1 MEKTAEQIRQD
12 VIKQLKWDSRIK
24 SENIFVEVTGHTVV
38 LTGTVSSNLQRIS
51 AENDCRSVQ
60 GVSVVDN
67 RLQVMKPATEQ
78 IPDEKIKWNIES
90 ALSLNSTI
98 NASMIEVAVNNG
110 KVTLAGSVDQ
120 FWKKL
125 KIEEIVSNVPGVYEI
140 VNTLTVVP
148 TNSPFDQA
156 ISTDILSAIS
166 RLGRIDPESIHV
178 EVNGGR
184 VRLRGK
190 VPDWQ
195 SYSAAYN
202 ISKHTNGV
210 TDLINELVI
219 SE

>member
-125 KIEEIVSNVPGVYEI
+125 KIEEIV
-140 VNTLTVVP
+140 
-148 TNSPFDQA
+148 
-156 ISTDILSAIS
+156 
-166 RLGRIDPESIHV
+166 
-178 EVNGGR
+178 
-184 VRLRGK
+184 
-190 VPDWQ
+190 
-195 SYSAAYN
+195 
-202 ISKHTNGV
+202 
-210 TDLINELVI
+210 
-219 SE
+219 